1 MHQLQMGWPPKS
13 HTCIVKICCQKW
25 SKCDAQSASLATF
38 SSDLLLSQIHRNPFL
53 CLWKSSS
60 KDTAKNHSK
69 NAMGFKSPQH
79 APRARQPHPGT
90 SVAMVADSS
99 NPKFVFE
106 GCLAWYSERFSSYSK
121 TSLVGNDCELLTFQH
136 LELLRDSNWQ
146 HAVLEATAT
155 GGCEGTKDLE
165 RLLNPEWC
173 LKHLG
178 PR

>member
-1 MHQLQMGWPPKS
+1 MYVQHVIYIHRKHMLSKKHQHWCKNATEAGTCGMHQLQMGWPPKS

-99 NPKFVFE
+99 NPKFVRR
-106 GCLAWYSERFSSYSK
+106 LPSLMFSA
-121 TSLVGNDCELLTFQH
+121 FQ
-136 LELLRDSNWQ
+136 
-146 HAVLEATAT
+146 
-155 GGCEGTKDLE
+155 
-165 RLLNPEWC
+165 
-173 LKHLG
+173 
-178 PR
+178 